1 MSRVTNPQARIAA
14 LLDAVAEEIALTAR
28 EIAELGQI
36 VFTDNTIGDRH
47 TRLRKLD
54 AFHLLQEKCDASAQ
68 LVQALAFAV
77 DAPVHDHLG
86 LLAEAVSTVPFHQM
100 RERLETA
107 LNETSRPLPL
117 LEQIPATY

>member
-1 MSRVTNPQARIAA
+1 MFSPHARIAT

-54 AFHLLQEKCDASAQ
+54 AFNLLRERSDANAQ

-77 DAPVHDHLG
+77 DAPECDHEG
-86 LLAEAVSTVPFHQM
+86 LLAEAVSAIPFPQM
-100 RERLETA
+100 RERLEAA
-107 LNETSRPLPL
+107 LAEPPPPSPDQDP
-117 LEQIPATY
+117 ISATQ